1 MALSHV
7 RGWCVGA
14 RRSRFVDV
22 DVDVDAD
29 DGGMAREDA
38 TEGARGSYSVSGCCL
53 YARRHDRDAHDVT
66 PMDVANVH
74 TETVRWLMHPT
85 AAYAGPAH
93 PLRRHYASLMATDAD
108 AVHTYETTVHAV
120 VDAAVDA
127 TRTAT
132 LEDMVFDF
140 EAVETARCVAMARD
154 ARATC
159 VYPRLTCKHWLLS
172 SMCMKGRA
180 HCPFRHS
187 IAEGTVPPACDAAL
201 CRRMDCVACAL
212 AFRRTGR
219 AGGGSARRRPSK
231 RRRVHRR

>member
-1 MALSHV
+1 MVSV
-7 RGWCVGA
+7 FG
-14 RRSRFVDV
+14 
-22 DVDVDAD
+22 D
-29 DGGMAREDA
+29 DTICTAAA
-38 TEGARGSYSVSGCCL
+38 TTVTT
-53 YARRHDRDAHDVT
+53 VTT

-74 TETVRWLMHPT
+74 TETVRWLMHPP

-93 PLRRHYASLMATDAD
+93 PLRRHYAFLMATDAD

-231 RRRVHRR
+231 RRRRR